1 MRYTMYFHFLLL
13 ALLFI
18 FPATLRSEDG
28 SQLWLRFSKQVKPVG
43 TIQVIKGKSTD
54 VTLALA
60 KQELECYWKG
70 GDVILKLDPSRKD
83 LKDGYQISQHENQ
96 VYMIAGQSVGILYAV
111 YHLLRLQETGA
122 GIPRSG
128 LVEIPAY
135 DIRVLNHWDNLDGT
149 IERGYAGHSLWNW
162 EELPNKLSPRYE
174 QYGRA
179 NASIGINA
187 TVLNNVNASSDLL
200 KTDYLKKVK
209 ALADVFRKYGIK
221 VYVSINFSSPQNI
234 GGLTNSDPLNQEVKR
249 WWKSKVKE
257 IYALIPD
264 FGGFLVKANSEGQ
277 PGPQDYGRTHADGA
291 NMLADA
297 LSPYGGIVFWR
308 AFVYHP
314 TKDDRAKQAYQ
325 EFVPLDGEFRDNVI
339 LQVKNG
345 PIDFQPREPFNPLL
359 GAMPNT
365 AKMLEFQ
372 LTQEYLGFSNHLV
385 YLAPLFKEVLDS
397 DTYANGKGQTVS
409 KLTDSRGHLGR
420 KTAIA
425 AVANIG
431 LDTNWT
437 GHHFAQANWY
447 AFGRLAW
454 NNNLSSVQIADEWI
468 RMTFTGVQEFVEPI
482 KKLMLES
489 REAAVDYM
497 MPLGLH
503 HLFAFEHHYG
513 PEPWGDI
520 PGGRPDWMPWYY
532 HNADSVGLGFDRTVN
547 GSRAVTQYN
556 PPLDK
561 IYGNISTCPENLLLW
576 FYHVSWNYRMNS
588 SNTLWTEL
596 CFRYDHGVQKVRE
609 FQKVWDRMEKY
620 IDRPRFLAVQA
631 KLRIQAR
638 DAVWWKD
645 ACLQY
650 FQCFS
655 RQPIPY
661 ELERPIHNLEELKK
675 IKLPMGHHN

>member
-1 MRYTMYFHFLLL
+1 MYFHFLLL

-200 KTDYLKKVK
+200 KTDYLKKIK

-297 LSPYGGIVFWR
+297 LSPYGGTVFWR

-325 EFVPLDGEFRDNVI
+325 EFVPLDGQFRDNVI

-576 FYHVSWNYRMNS
+576 FHHVSWNYRMNS
-588 SNTLWTEL
+588 GNTLWTEL

>member
-1 MRYTMYFHFLLL
+1 ML

-122 GIPRSG
+122 GIPQSG

-200 KTDYLKKVK
+200 KPDYLKKVK

-257 IYALIPD
+257 IYALVPD

-297 LSPYGGIVFWR
+297 LSPYGGTVFWR

-325 EFVPLDGEFRDNVI
+325 EFVPLDGQFRDNVI

-409 KLTDSRGHLGR
+409 KLTDSRGHVGR

-576 FYHVSWNYRMNS
+576 FHHVSWNYRMNNG
-588 SNTLWTEL
+588 NTLWTEL

-609 FQKVWDRMEKY
+609 FQKVWDCMEKY

>member
-128 LVEIPAY
+128 FVEIPVY

-234 GGLTNSDPLNQEVKR
+234 GGLT
-249 WWKSKVKE
+249 
-257 IYALIPD
+257 
-264 FGGFLVKANSEGQ
+264 
-277 PGPQDYGRTHADGA
+277 
-291 NMLADA
+291 
-297 LSPYGGIVFWR
+297 
-308 AFVYHP
+308 
-314 TKDDRAKQAYQ
+314 
-325 EFVPLDGEFRDNVI
+325 
-339 LQVKNG
+339 
-345 PIDFQPREPFNPLL
+345 
-359 GAMPNT
+359 
-365 AKMLEFQ
+365 
-372 LTQEYLGFSNHLV
+372 
-385 YLAPLFKEVLDS
+385 
-397 DTYANGKGQTVS
+397 
-409 KLTDSRGHLGR
+409 
-420 KTAIA
+420 
-425 AVANIG
+425 
-431 LDTNWT
+431 
-437 GHHFAQANWY
+437 
-447 AFGRLAW
+447 
-454 NNNLSSVQIADEWI
+454 
-468 RMTFTGVQEFVEPI
+468 
-482 KKLMLES
+482 
-489 REAAVDYM
+489 
-497 MPLGLH
+497 
-503 HLFAFEHHYG
+503 
-513 PEPWGDI
+513 
-520 PGGRPDWMPWYY
+520 
-532 HNADSVGLGFDRTVN
+532 
-547 GSRAVTQYN
+547 
-556 PPLDK
+556 
-561 IYGNISTCPENLLLW
+561 
-576 FYHVSWNYRMNS
+576 
-588 SNTLWTEL
+588 
-596 CFRYDHGVQKVRE
+596 
-609 FQKVWDRMEKY
+609 
-620 IDRPRFLAVQA
+620 
-631 KLRIQAR
+631 
-638 DAVWWKD
+638 
-645 ACLQY
+645 
-650 FQCFS
+650 
-655 RQPIPY
+655 
-661 ELERPIHNLEELKK
+661 
-675 IKLPMGHHN
+675 

>member
-1 MRYTMYFHFLLL
+1 MYFHFLML

-122 GIPRSG
+122 GIPQSG

-200 KTDYLKKVK
+200 KPDYLKKVK

-257 IYALIPD
+257 IYALVPD

-297 LSPYGGIVFWR
+297 LSPYGGTVFWR

-325 EFVPLDGEFRDNVI
+325 EFVPLDGQFRDNVI

-409 KLTDSRGHLGR
+409 KLTDSRGHVGR

-576 FYHVSWNYRMNS
+576 FHHVSWNYRMNNG
-588 SNTLWTEL
+588 NTLWTEL

-609 FQKVWDRMEKY
+609 FQKVWDCMEKY

>member
-187 TVLNNVNASSDLL
+187 TVLNNVNASSDLM

-297 LSPYGGIVFWR
+297 LSPYGGTVFWR

-325 EFVPLDGEFRDNVI
+325 EFVPLDGQFRDNVI

-397 DTYANGKGQTVS
+397 DTYANRKGQTVS
-409 KLTDSRGHLGR
+409 KLTDNRGHLGR

-425 AVANIG
+425 AVSNIG

-468 RMTFTGVQEFVEPI
+468 RMTFTGVQEFIDPI

-556 PPLDK
+556 PPLNK

-576 FYHVSWNYRMNS
+576 FHHVSWNYRMNS
-588 SNTLWTEL
+588 GNTLWTEL

>member
-1 MRYTMYFHFLLL
+1 MYFHFLLL

-162 EELPNKLSPRYE
+162 EELPNKLSSRYE

-234 GGLTNSDPLNQEVKR
+234 GGLPNSDPLNQEVKR

-297 LSPYGGIVFWR
+297 LSPYGGTVFWR

-325 EFVPLDGEFRDNVI
+325 EFVPLDGQFRDNVI

-489 REAAVDYM
+489 REAAVDFM

-576 FYHVSWNYRMNS
+576 FHHVSWNYRMNS
-588 SNTLWTEL
+588 GNTLWTEL

>member
-1 MRYTMYFHFLLL
+1 MYFHFLLL

-200 KTDYLKKVK
+200 KTDYLKKIK

-297 LSPYGGIVFWR
+297 LSPYGGTVFWR

-325 EFVPLDGEFRDNVI
+325 EFVPLDGQFRDNVI

-468 RMTFTGVQEFVEPI
+468 RMTFTGVQEFIDPI

-576 FYHVSWNYRMNS
+576 FHHVSWNYRMNS
-588 SNTLWTEL
+588 GNTLWTEL

-609 FQKVWDRMEKY
+609 FQKVWDRMERY
-620 IDRPRFLAVQA
+620 IDRSRFSDVQA

>member
-1 MRYTMYFHFLLL
+1 MYFHFLLL
-13 ALLFI
+13 MLLCI
-18 FPATLRSEDG
+18 IPTTLRSEDG
-28 SQLWLRFSKQVKPVG
+28 SQLWLRFSKQEKPVG

-128 LVEIPAY
+128 WVEIPSY

-437 GHHFAQANWY
+437 GHHFAQTNWY

-576 FYHVSWNYRMNS
+576 FHHVSWNYRMNS
-588 SNTLWTEL
+588 GNTLWTEL

>member
-1 MRYTMYFHFLLL
+1 MYFHFLLL
-13 ALLFI
+13 MLLCSI
-18 FPATLRSEDG
+18 PTTLRSEDG
-28 SQLWLRFSKQVKPVG
+28 SQLWLRFSKQEKPVG
-43 TIQVIKGKSTD
+43 TIQVIKGKSTN

-96 VYMIAGQSVGILYAV
+96 VYVIAGQSVGILYAV
-111 YHLLRLQETGA
+111 YHLLRLQETGV

-128 LVEIPAY
+128 WVEIPSY

-162 EELPNKLSPRYE
+162 GELPNKLSSRYE

-200 KTDYLKKVK
+200 KTDYLIKVK

-409 KLTDSRGHLGR
+409 KLTGSRGHLGG

-454 NNNLSSVQIADEWI
+454 NNNLSSAQIADEWI
-468 RMTFTGVQEFVEPI
+468 RMTFTGVEEFVEPV

-489 REAAVDYM
+489 REVAVDYM

-576 FYHVSWNYRMNS
+576 FHHVSWNYRMNS
-588 SNTLWTEL
+588 GNTLWTEL

-609 FQKVWDRMEKY
+609 FQKVWDRMERY
-620 IDRPRFLAVQA
+620 IDRSRFSDVQA

-675 IKLPMGHHN
+675 IKLPIGHHN